1 MKTKANN
8 VQLSISDYCL
18 LMLHLCQF
26 FFKIANAIVESGEK
40 LAIIGLNGC
49 GKSTLLKLVMGLE
62 KPRAGEVLLGKHNVL
77 PNYFEQNQVSSC
89 DNQFCYC
96 PVWSYDCYDI

>member
-49 GKSTLLKLVMGLE
+49 GKITLLKLVMGLE
-62 KPRAGEVLLGKHNVL
+62 KPRAFGEVLIGKHNIL
-77 PNYFEQNQVSSC
+77 LNNFEQIPVYSC
-89 DNQFCYC
+89 DNQCCYC
-96 PVWSYDCYDI
+96 SVWS